1 MEVTFSTVRGLMT
14 GQLAHAARPGADA
27 HQAAHL
33 SRRQGPPRSAH
44 LGPQGLHHEHHDV
57 QQFAGAGDVLG
68 ALTAGEQ
75 AIVADAV
82 EACGQHVH
90 EKAADELVGGER
102 HHLIAF
108 APFEPVVLPLEGDAL
123 VIEREQ
129 AAVGDGDPVGVAGEI
144 AQHLLRTA
152 EGALAIDHP
161 LFAVQRPQIRGER
174 LRIDQP
180 GMLAEEL
187 QLTGLISGTELVQE
201 QPAEQLREHG
211 YRQEEARPA

>member
-1 MEVTFSTVRGLMT
+1 MRWKPAGSTCTRK
-14 GQLAHAARPGADA
+14 
-27 HQAAHL
+27 
-33 SRRQGPPRSAH
+33 RRMNSW
-44 LGPQGLHHEHHDV
+44 
-57 QQFAGAGDVLG
+57 
-68 ALTAGEQ
+68 
-75 AIVADAV
+75 VAT
-82 EACGQHVH
+82 
-90 EKAADELVGGER
+90 
-102 HHLIAF
+102 F